1 MGALNGPQGITIGL
15 GVLSWKAPRT
25 LSQTLATYADG
36 DLFSL
41 FDDARI
47 LFQEISDQDRDVA
60 EVFGVSASGTTNNI
74 GIFGGVKALLEEID
88 CDYVLL
94 LENDCPLIESHA
106 EAVRQLSAALHDA
119 EEFGIPVFRFR
130 SLAAPGQDFA
140 TLGKFRRY
148 FDDRLPSVTARAAWL
163 ARIRRWVRSR
173 KAQRLQGIAA
183 YALPDPERAFPN
195 VFRRTERGNLVTAS
209 PYLNWTNQSIL
220 VRRDWMLNVILPYVA
235 AHPSSRLV
243 NGFSDI
249 EKELNRPWWRKQR
262 FPVGLAPGL
271 FTHERVDR

>member
-1 MGALNGPQGITIGL
+1 MNGPQGITVGL

-41 FDDARI
+41 FDDCRI
-47 LFQEISDQDRDVA
+47 LFQEISDQDREVA
-60 EVFGVSASGTTNNI
+60 EAFGLPASGTASNI
-74 GIFGGVKALLEEID
+74 GIFGGVRALVEEVE

-94 LENDCPLIESHA
+94 LENDCPLIEPHD
-106 EAVRQLSAALHDA
+106 EAARQLSTALHDA
-119 EEFGIPVFRFR
+119 EELGIPVFRFR
-130 SLAAPGQDFA
+130 SLASPGQDFA
-140 TLGKFRRY
+140 TLGKFCRY
-148 FDDRLPSVTARAAWL
+148 FGDRVPSGSADGAWGS
-163 ARIRRWVRSR
+163 RIRRWVRPR
-173 KAQRLQGIAA
+173 KARRLQGIAA
-183 YALPDPERAFPN
+183 YAMPYPERAFPG
-195 VFRRTERGNLVTAS
+195 VFRRTKRGNLVTAS

-220 VRRDWMLNVILPYVA
+220 VRRDWMLNVILPYVE

-262 FPVGLAPGL
+262 FPVGLPPGL